1 MNFQLAIQPQTE
13 QRLKKILAHSQ
24 DMEVF
29 AQNIIAH
36 QISQLQKGILNL
48 QLDLLDFEKKYQMSS
63 ESFYQKFSEGILEDN
78 EDYMIWS
85 GLYELYSE
93 NQRRLSELK

>member
-29 AQNIIAH
+29 AQNIIDH

-48 QLDLLDFEKKYQMSS
+48 QLDLLEFEKKYQMSS

-93 NQRRLSELK
+93 NQRRLRELK